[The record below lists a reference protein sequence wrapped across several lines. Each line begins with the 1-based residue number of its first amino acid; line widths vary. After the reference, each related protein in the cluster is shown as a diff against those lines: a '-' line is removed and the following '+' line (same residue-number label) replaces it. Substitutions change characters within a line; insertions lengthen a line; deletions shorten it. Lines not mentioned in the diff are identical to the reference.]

1 MEFTDRLWGSWRLD
15 ALYQRLHSKT
25 LNWKLEFQGHTISLI
40 IVLSRS
46 VQAGI
51 RNPLLTLRSEHAFC
65 IFSRRQPY
73 MSVIA
78 YSWPIPSCL
87 PHKGSQKDPEPLGC
101 FQLCSTVTGTHGQ
114 SSQRSRETPCCPPE
128 MAEVLNSILGKLNQV
143 QPRFAGY
150 CPFLA
155 FPFLFQS
162 RLFD

>member
-101 FQLCSTVTGTHGQ
+101 YSASQHGDGDTWSVLTEGQGNAMLSARDGRGTKQHSGKTQPGLTG
-114 SSQRSRETPCCPPE
+114 
-128 MAEVLNSILGKLNQV
+128 
-143 QPRFAGY
+143 FAGY